1 MTTEVDVLYAHPIS
15 YSTPTVAD
23 HKEACYAFLQRLV
36 QHGLLQV
43 DVKWAPTS
51 ERWVLLFG
59 AKGMVPL

>member
-1 MTTEVDVLYAHPIS
+1 MTEVDVLYAHPVTSSI
-15 YSTPTVAD
+15 PTVAD

-36 QHGLLQV
+36 HHGLLKV
-43 DVKWAPTS
+43 DVRWAQDS